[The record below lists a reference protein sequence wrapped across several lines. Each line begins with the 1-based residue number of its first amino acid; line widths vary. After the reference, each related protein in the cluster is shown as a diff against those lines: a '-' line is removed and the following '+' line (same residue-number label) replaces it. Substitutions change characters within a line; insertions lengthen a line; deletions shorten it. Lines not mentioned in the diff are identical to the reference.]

1 MDIVKIKDI
10 GSQILM
16 YKGHKHS
23 KVKFKETSKTPE
35 RYYWTVNSNLPVG
48 ETFSTDKVYVFT
60 GSANTRL
67 GESIFGCPS
76 LPSFTDFRVFW
87 ANQDNHFYFDSS
99 SILLNRKDETNTNA
113 HYTGLYTYGV
123 SYNHAT
129 VWYNTYYYA
138 ITDQWLNEYYFD
150 FSLTGDTHTDQD
162 ELSFISISH
171 RESESFNLYEFKV
184 FQKKDTLASWSG
196 NDIERYENFTL
207 VKHYIP
213 MKDGRHFYDVL
224 NKTQVDTGKTF
235 EVHRSDLTQNKLAV
249 DIPGLYY

>member
-60 GSANTRL
+60 GSANTRV
-67 GESIFGCPS
+67 GDSIFGCQNAVDLS
-76 LPSFTDFRVFW
+76 DFRVFW
-87 ANQDNHFYFDSS
+87 ATHDNHFYFDSS
-99 SILLNRKDETNTNA
+99 SSDLNRKDERNTKA
-113 HYTGLYTYGV
+113 HYTDLCTYGV
-123 SYNHAT
+123 SYDHAT
-129 VWYNTYYYA
+129 VWYNTYYNTNVD
-138 ITDQWLNEYYFD
+138 IWVKLYYFD
-150 FSLTGDTHTDQD
+150 FSLTGNTHTEQD
-162 ELSFISISH
+162 ELSFISH
-171 RESESFNLYEFKV
+171 RERESFNLYEFKV
-184 FQKKDTLASWSG
+184 FQKKYTWANWVGD
-196 NDIERYENFTL
+196 DIERYENFTL

-235 EVHRSDLTQNKLAV
+235 EVHRSELTQNKLAV

>member
-10 GSQILM
+10 GSQILI
-16 YKGHKHS
+16 YKGQKHS
-23 KVKFKETSKTPE
+23 RVKFKETSKTPE
-35 RYYWTVNSNLPVG
+35 RYYWTVNSKLLVG

-60 GSANTRL
+60 GSANTRV
-67 GESIFGCPS
+67 GDSIFGCQNMVDLS
-76 LPSFTDFRVFW
+76 DFRVFW
-87 ANQDNHFYFDSS
+87 ATQDNHFYFDSS
-99 SILLNRKDETNTNA
+99 SSDLNRKDERNNNA

-150 FSLTGDTHTDQD
+150 FSLTGNTHTEPD
-162 ELSFISISH
+162 ELQFISH
-171 RESESFNLYEFKV
+171 RGRESFNLYEFKV
-184 FQKKDTLASWSG
+184 FQKNTLAIWNG
-196 NDIERYENFTL
+196 GDIERDKYFTL

>member
-48 ETFSTDKVYVFT
+48 ENFSTDKVYVFT
-60 GSANTRL
+60 GSANTRV
-67 GESIFGCPS
+67 GDSIFGCQNMVDRS
-76 LPSFTDFRVFW
+76 DFRVFW
-87 ANQDNHFYFDSS
+87 ATQDNHFYFDSI
-99 SILLNRKDETNTNA
+99 SIGMNRKDEVNTNA

-123 SYNHAT
+123 SYDHAK
-129 VWYNTYYYA
+129 VWYNTYYHT
-138 ITDQWLNEYYFD
+138 IVDIWVNEYYFD
-150 FSLTGDTHTDQD
+150 FSLTGNTHTEPD
-162 ELSFISISH
+162 ELSFISH
-171 RESESFNLYEFKV
+171 RERESFNLYEFKV
-184 FQKKDTLASWSG
+184 FQKKYTQASWTG
-196 NDIERYENFTL
+196 NDIERDEDFTL

-235 EVHRSDLTQNKLAV
+235 EVHSSDLTQNKLAV

>member
-48 ETFSTDKVYVFT
+48 ENFSTDKVYVFT
-60 GSANTRL
+60 GSANTRV
-67 GESIFGCPS
+67 GDSIFGCQNMVNRS
-76 LPSFTDFRVFW
+76 DFRVFW
-87 ANQDNHFYFDSS
+87 ATQDNHFYFDSS
-99 SILLNRKDETNTNA
+99 SSGHNRKDETNTNA

-138 ITDQWLNEYYFD
+138 ITDQWLNEYYFN
-150 FSLTGDTHTDQD
+150 FSLTGNTHTEPD
-162 ELSFISISH
+162 ELYFISH
-171 RESESFNLYEFKV
+171 RGRESFNLYEFKV
-184 FQKKDTLASWSG
+184 FQKKYTWASWDG
-196 NDIERYENFTL
+196 IDIERQENFTL

-224 NKTQVDTGKTF
+224 NKTQVDTRRTF

>member
-1 MDIVKIKDI
+1 MDIVKSKDI

-48 ETFSTDKVYVFT
+48 ENFSTDKVYVFT
-60 GSANTRL
+60 GSANTRV
-67 GESIFGCPS
+67 GDSIFGCQNMVDLS
-76 LPSFTDFRVFW
+76 DFRVFW
-87 ANQDNHFYFDSS
+87 ATQDNHFYFDSS
-99 SILLNRKDETNTNA
+99 SSGHNRKDETNTNA

-123 SYNHAT
+123 SYNHAK
-129 VWYNTYYYA
+129 VWYNTYYNT
-138 ITDQWLNEYYFD
+138 IIDIWTHEYYFD
-150 FSLTGDTHTDQD
+150 FSLTGNTHTEPD
-162 ELSFISISH
+162 ELQFSSH
-171 RESESFNLYEFKV
+171 RGRESFNLYEFKV
-184 FQKKDTLASWSG
+184 FQKKDTLASWTG
-196 NDIERYENFTL
+196 NDIERYEKFKL

-224 NKTQVDTGKTF
+224 NKTQVDTRRTF

>member
-16 YKGHKHS
+16 YKGQKHS

-76 LPSFTDFRVFW
+76 LSSFTDFRVFW

-123 SYNHAT
+123 SYDHAT
-129 VWYNTYYYA
+129 VWNNTYYNT
-138 ITDQWLNEYYFD
+138 IVDIWTHEKYFD

-162 ELSFISISH
+162 ELSFISQKE
-171 RESESFNLYEFKV
+171 RESFNLYEFKV
-184 FQKKDTLASWSG
+184 FQKKDTLASWTG
-196 NDIERYENFTL
+196 NDIERYEKFTL

-235 EVHRSDLTQNKLAV
+235 EVHSSDLTQNKLAV

>member
-23 KVKFKETSKTPE
+23 KVKFQEISKTPE
-35 RYYWTVNSNLPVG
+35 RYYWTVNSNLPIG

-60 GSANTRL
+60 GSANTRV
-67 GESIFGCPS
+67 GDSIFGCPS
-76 LPSFTDFRVFW
+76 RSDSTDFRVFW
-87 ANQDNHFYFDSS
+87 ATNDNHFYFDSS
-99 SILLNRKDETNTNA
+99 SSGINRKDERNTNA

-123 SYNHAT
+123 SYDHAK
-129 VWYNTYYYA
+129 VWYNTYYN
-138 ITDQWLNEYYFD
+138 TNVDLWTNEYYFD
-150 FSLTGDTHTDQD
+150 FSLTGNTHTDKD
-162 ELSFISISH
+162 ELSFISH
-171 RESESFNLYEFKV
+171 RERESFNLYEFKV
-184 FQKKDTLASWSG
+184 FQKKYTQASWTG

>member
-23 KVKFKETSKTPE
+23 KVKFQETSKTPE
-35 RYYWTVNSNLPVG
+35 RYYWTVNSKLPVG
-48 ETFSTDKVYVFT
+48 ENFSTDKVYVFT
-60 GSANTRL
+60 GSSNTRV
-67 GESIFGCPS
+67 GDSIFGCPS
-76 LPSFTDFRVFW
+76 TNDFTDFRVFW
-87 ANQDNHFYFDSS
+87 ATNNNHFYFDSS
-99 SILLNRKDETNTNA
+99 SSGLNRKDETNANA

-123 SYNHAT
+123 SYDHAK
-129 VWYNTYYYA
+129 VWYNTYYNT
-138 ITDQWLNEYYFD
+138 IVDIWVNEYYFD
-150 FSLTGDTHTDQD
+150 FSLTGNTHTDKD
-162 ELSFISISH
+162 ELSFISH
-171 RESESFNLYEFKV
+171 RERESFNLYEFKV
-184 FQKKDTLASWSG
+184 FQKKYTWASWTG
-196 NDIERYENFTL
+196 DDIERYENFTL

-235 EVHRSDLTQNKLAV
+235 EVHSSDLTQNKLAV

>member
-35 RYYWTVNSNLPVG
+35 RYYWTVNSKLLVG

-60 GSANTRL
+60 GSANTRF
-67 GESIFGCPS
+67 GDSIFGCPS
-76 LPSFTDFRVFW
+76 VSEYDDFRVFW
-87 ANQDNHFYFDSS
+87 ASQDDHFYFDSAS
-99 SILLNRKDETNTNA
+99 SGLNRKDERNKNA
-113 HYTGLYTYGV
+113 NYTGLYTYGV
-123 SYNHAT
+123 SYDHAR
-129 VWYNTYYYA
+129 VWYNTYYNTIA
-138 ITDQWLNEYYFD
+138 NMWFDLYYFD
-150 FSLTGDTHTDQD
+150 FSLTGNTHTDQD
-162 ELSFISISH
+162 ELSFISH
-171 RESESFNLYEFKV
+171 RERESFNLYEFKV
-184 FQKKDTLASWSG
+184 FQAINPYLSWNG
-196 NDIERYENFTL
+196 YNIERNEGFTL

-235 EVHRSDLTQNKLAV
+235 EVHSSDLTQNKLAV

>member
-1 MDIVKIKDI
+1 MDITKFKGV
-10 GSQILM
+10 GSQMVI

-23 KVKFKETSKTPE
+23 KVKFKETTKTPE
-35 RYYWTVNSNLPVG
+35 RYYWTVNSNLLVG

-67 GESIFGCPS
+67 GDSIFGCPS
-76 LPSFTDFRVFW
+76 RSSYTDFRVFW

-99 SILLNRKDETNTNA
+99 SSGLNRKDETNTKAN
-113 HYTGLYTYGV
+113 YTGLYTYGV
-123 SYNHAT
+123 SYDHAT
-129 VWYNTYYYA
+129 VWYNTYYNTYLDMF
-138 ITDQWLNEYYFD
+138 INQHYFD
-150 FSLTGDTHTDQD
+150 FSLTRNTHTDQD
-162 ELSFISISH
+162 ELSFISYG
-171 RESESFNLYEFKV
+171 RESFNLYEFKV
-184 FQKKDTLASWSG
+184 FQKKYDHSSSWEG
-196 NDIERYENFTL
+196 YDIERYRSFTL

-235 EVHRSDLTQNKLAV
+235 EVHSSDLTQNKLAI

>member
-60 GSANTRL
+60 GSANTRV
-67 GESIFGCPS
+67 GDSIFGCQNMVDLS
-76 LPSFTDFRVFW
+76 DFRVFW
-87 ANQDNHFYFDSS
+87 ATQDNHFYFDSS
-99 SILLNRKDETNTNA
+99 SSGINRKDERNNNA

-123 SYNHAT
+123 SYDHAK
-129 VWYNTYYYA
+129 VWYNTYYNTIA
-138 ITDQWLNEYYFD
+138 DSWVNAYYFD
-150 FSLTGDTHTDQD
+150 FSLTGNTHTEPD
-162 ELSFISISH
+162 ELSFISH
-171 RESESFNLYEFKV
+171 RGRESFNLYEFKV
-184 FQKKDTLASWSG
+184 FQKKYTYASWIG
-196 NDIERYENFTL
+196 NDIERDENFTL

>member
-48 ETFSTDKVYVFT
+48 ETFGTDKVYVFT
-60 GSANTRL
+60 GSANTRV
-67 GESIFGCPS
+67 GNSIFGCPS
-76 LPSFTDFRVFW
+76 TSDFTDFRVFW
-87 ANQDNHFYFDSS
+87 ATHDNHFYFDSS
-99 SILLNRKDETNTNA
+99 SSYLNRKDEINNNA

-123 SYNHAT
+123 SYDHAT

-150 FSLTGDTHTDQD
+150 FSLTGNTHTEPD
-162 ELSFISISH
+162 ELQFISH
-171 RESESFNLYEFKV
+171 RGRESFNLYEFKV
-184 FQKKDTLASWSG
+184 FQKNTLAIWNG
-196 NDIERYENFTL
+196 GDIERDKYFTL

>member
-10 GSQILM
+10 GSQLVM

-35 RYYWTVNSNLPVG
+35 RYYWTVNSNLPIG

-60 GSANTRL
+60 GSANTRV
-67 GESIFGCPS
+67 GDSIFGCPS
-76 LPSFTDFRVFW
+76 VSDYDGFRVFW
-87 ANQDNHFYFDSS
+87 ATNDNHFYFDSS
-99 SILLNRKDETNTNA
+99 SSGINRKDERNNNA

-123 SYNHAT
+123 SYDHAR
-129 VWYNTYYYA
+129 VWYDTYYNTNVNMW
-138 ITDQWLNEYYFD
+138 IDQYYFD
-150 FSLTGDTHTDQD
+150 FSLTGNTHTDQD
-162 ELSFISISH
+162 ELSFISH
-171 RESESFNLYEFKV
+171 RARESFNLYEFKV
-184 FQKKDTLASWSG
+184 FQKKYTYLPSWNG
-196 NDIERYENFTL
+196 IDIERVENFTL

-235 EVHRSDLTQNKLAV
+235 EVHSSDLTQNKLAI

>member
-23 KVKFKETSKTPE
+23 KVKFKEISKTPE

-48 ETFSTDKVYVFT
+48 ETFSRDKVYVFT
-60 GSANTRL
+60 GSANTRI
-67 GESIFGCPS
+67 GYSIFGCPS
-76 LPSFTDFRVFW
+76 RSDFTDFRVFW
-87 ANQDNHFYFDSS
+87 ASQDNHFYFDSS
-99 SILLNRKDETNTNA
+99 SSGLNRKDETNTNA
-113 HYTGLYTYGV
+113 NYTGLYTYGV
-123 SYNHAT
+123 SYDHAR
-129 VWYNTYYYA
+129 VWYDTYYNTNVDMW
-138 ITDQWLNEYYFD
+138 ISLYYFD
-150 FSLTGDTHTDQD
+150 FSLTGNTHTDQD
-162 ELSFISISH
+162 ELSFISH
-171 RESESFNLYEFKV
+171 RERESFNLYEFKV
-184 FQKKDTLASWSG
+184 FQKKYDYLPSWNG
-196 NDIERYENFTL
+196 LDIERNENFTL

>member
-10 GSQILM
+10 GSQLVM

-60 GSANTRL
+60 GSANTRV

-76 LPSFTDFRVFW
+76 TSDFTDFRVFW
-87 ANQDNHFYFDSS
+87 ATHDNHFYFDSS
-99 SILLNRKDETNTNA
+99 SSDLNRKDERNNNA

-123 SYNHAT
+123 SYDHAT
-129 VWYNTYYYA
+129 VWYNTYYN
-138 ITDQWLNEYYFD
+138 TSVDMWLHQYYFD
-150 FSLTGDTHTDQD
+150 FSLTGNTHTDQD
-162 ELSFISISH
+162 ELSFISR
-171 RESESFNLYEFKV
+171 RERESFNLYEFKV
-184 FQKKDTLASWSG
+184 FQKKYNWYIWTGD
-196 NDIERYENFTL
+196 DIERDEDFTL